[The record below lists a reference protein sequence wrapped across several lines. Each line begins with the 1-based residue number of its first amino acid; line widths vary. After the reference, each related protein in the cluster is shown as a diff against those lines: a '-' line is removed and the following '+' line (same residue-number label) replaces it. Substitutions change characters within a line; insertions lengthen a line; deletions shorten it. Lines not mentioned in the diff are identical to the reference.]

1 MVDSPAE
8 DIMTSRVVSLATV
21 QRAKMGREGSVRQLR
36 TSYITSRTAEGALRA
51 SRGKPGCPLKPR
63 AS

>member
-8 DIMTSRVVSLATV
+8 DIMTSRVVSLARV

-36 TSYITSRTAEGALRA
+36 TSYITSRTAE
-51 SRGKPGCPLKPR
+51 SRGKSGCPLKPR